1 MYSLSGGYASVQLS
15 VEQQNELWWGADL
28 LGPRRELAVGARTDP
43 SGIAHAD
50 PVPEPGAGG
59 LGLGRP
65 DVLEALD
72 TTSLDDIL

>member
-1 MYSLSGGYASVQLS
+1 MEGTRQPNYQENNNTNCG
-15 VEQQNELWWGADL
+15 GADL

-72 TTSLDDIL
+72 ATSLDDIL